1 MDGFNTNPNVIRM
14 KHNMDE
20 IRHNIRAPMKND
32 SIEQLELSLESISKM
47 TQSAQRLSGFN
58 SGIKRNSAIP
68 TEKQLEM
75 RIRLRKKLEKKKNK
89 CAN

>member
-32 SIEQLELSLESISKM
+32 SIEKLELSLESISKM
-47 TQSAQRLSGFN
+47 TQSAQRISGFG
-58 SGIKRNSAIP
+58 SGIKRNSSIP
-68 TEKQLEM
+68 TVKQLEM